1 MGQAKLRGTIEERMA
16 VAKERESERLANG
29 GKPTDKSTPTKR
41 EVLATGGNSWATI
54 GMIMDSLPY
63 NAMNDRD

>member
-1 MGQAKLRGTIEERMA
+1 MGQAKLRGTLEKRIA
-16 VAKERESERLANG
+16 VAKEREAERLANG
-29 GKPTDKSTPTKR
+29 GKSKDKSTPTKR
-41 EVLATGGNSWATI
+41 EVLAAVGTYWAAI